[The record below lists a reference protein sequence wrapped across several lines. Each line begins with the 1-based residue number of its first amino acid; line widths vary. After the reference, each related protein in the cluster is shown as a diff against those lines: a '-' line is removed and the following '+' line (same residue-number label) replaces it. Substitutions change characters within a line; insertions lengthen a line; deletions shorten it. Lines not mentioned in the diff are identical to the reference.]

1 MKRFLYI
8 CAILFFILTI
18 LFANPYTALADGGGG
33 HGVEAEVNGFH
44 VTLASQNDWA
54 KGENTIVV
62 TIADGME
69 MPVSNAD
76 VEILVTPKAAG
87 HAVEQPQES
96 MPGMDTPATEAPAMP
111 GMDTNTSATAV
122 PGTMTRV
129 GKTASPNAMLESEPG
144 TYTFNTHLNAAGE
157 QDVQVLFHANGEM
170 LQADFVVEVVGT
182 NSRNSVLWGFV
193 MVNMVLVASAG
204 IMKRKSIPVKGGK

>member
-96 MPGMDTPATEAPAMP
+96 MP